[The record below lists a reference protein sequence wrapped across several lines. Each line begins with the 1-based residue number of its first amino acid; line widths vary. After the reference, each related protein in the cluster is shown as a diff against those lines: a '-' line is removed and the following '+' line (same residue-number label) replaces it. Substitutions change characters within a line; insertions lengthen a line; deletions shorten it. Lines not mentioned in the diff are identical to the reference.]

1 MPPILRSIIPLTLA
15 LLAPNPGHGA
25 DLITVQR
32 LSTDLATQAAQAA
45 IADCRK
51 QGYQV
56 SAVVVD
62 RNAIMQVLLRDD
74 LAARFTMDLAEGKA
88 NAVILA
94 GASSA
99 ELRGN
104 RADIRDELNQTAGL
118 LILAGGVPIRAAGS
132 IVAAIG
138 VSGAPGGE
146 LDEACALA
154 GIEAIEETLEFA
166 E

>member
-15 LLAPNPGHGA
+15 MLATIPSHGG

-32 LSTDLATQAAQAA
+32 LSSELAIRAAQKAV
-45 IADCRK
+45 ADCRK

-56 SAVVVD
+56 TVVVVD
-62 RNAIMQVLLRDD
+62 RNAIVQVLLRDD

-94 GASSA
+94 GVSSA
-99 ELRGN
+99 ELRRN

-118 LILAGGVPIRAAGS
+118 LVLAGGVPIRAAGS
-132 IVAAIG
+132 LVAAIG

-146 LDEACALA
+146 LDEACAQA

-166 E
+166 D

>member
-1 MPPILRSIIPLTLA
+1 M
-15 LLAPNPGHGA
+15 
-25 DLITVQR
+25 
-32 LSTDLATQAAQAA
+32 DLATQAAQAA
-45 IADCRK
+45 VADCRQ

-56 SAVVVD
+56 TAIVVD
-62 RNAIMQVLLRDD
+62 RNAIRQVLLRDD

-94 GASSA
+94 GVSSA
-99 ELRGN
+99 ELRRN

-118 LILAGGVPIRAAGS
+118 LVLAGGVPIRAAGS
-132 IVAAIG
+132 LVAAIG

-154 GIEAIEETLEFA
+154 GVEAIEEALAFA

>member
-1 MPPILRSIIPLTLA
+1 MSSILRAIIPLSLA
-15 LLAPNPGHGA
+15 LLTPGPGHCA
-25 DLITVQR
+25 DLISVQR
-32 LSTDLATQAAQAA
+32 LSMDLATRAAQAA
-45 IADCRK
+45 IADCR
-51 QGYQV
+51 QRGYQAT
-56 SAVVVD
+56 AVVVD
-62 RNAIMQVLLRDD
+62 RNAVLQVLLRDD

-99 ELRGN
+99 ELRQN
-104 RADIRDELNQTAGL
+104 RADIRDELNQTRGL
-118 LILAGGVPIRAAGS
+118 LVLAGGVPIRAAGS

-154 GIEAIEETLEFA
+154 GVEAIEEALAFA